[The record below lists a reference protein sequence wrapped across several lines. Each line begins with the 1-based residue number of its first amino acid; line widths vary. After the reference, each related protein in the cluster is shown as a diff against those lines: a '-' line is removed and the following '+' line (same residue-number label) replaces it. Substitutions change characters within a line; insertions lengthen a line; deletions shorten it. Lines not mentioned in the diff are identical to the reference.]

1 MNATATLGRM
11 AEAINSYWDVIEPV
25 WDEINIYDGEAT
37 FLKSIQPISRPLVLL
52 YAAHFCQ
59 SEVCNGG
66 FLQFFKNSTGVLC
79 PEAIEGFK
87 LIGMPLLASVIETAA
102 APLGSTYPRDRKA
115 RWGAMLDASGLEKKI
130 IEEMFQKAPN
140 EFLAYREATKSLGWD
155 DIDRQFYQLVRNERG
170 GFEPAADSYARS
182 FARIENN

>member
-1 MNATATLGRM
+1 M
-11 AEAINSYWDVIEPV
+11 AESAHSYWDLIEPV
-25 WDEINIYDGEAT
+25 LDEINIYDGEAN

-87 LIGMPLLASVIETAA
+87 LIGMPQLASVIETAA
-102 APLGSTYPRDRKA
+102 ALLGSPYPRDR
-115 RWGAMLDASGLEKKI
+115 E
-130 IEEMFQKAPN
+130 
-140 EFLAYREATKSLGWD
+140 
-155 DIDRQFYQLVRNERG
+155 
-170 GFEPAADSYARS
+170 ARS
-182 FARIENN
+182 NALLAASRLEENEL